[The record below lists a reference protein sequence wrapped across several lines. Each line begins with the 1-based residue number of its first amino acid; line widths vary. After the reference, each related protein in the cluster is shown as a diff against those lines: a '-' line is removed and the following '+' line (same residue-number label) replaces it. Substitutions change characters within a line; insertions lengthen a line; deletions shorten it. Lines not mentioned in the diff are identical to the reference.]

1 MSEQQLKLFLN
12 NVLERK
18 NEIINTIYNEPKYKK
33 QLRTMVKDL
42 EITEESFKT
51 DVTVIV
57 TMILKESKNNGYIAS
72 VLIFS
77 MELDTNLTKKFI
89 WYRRSMLIE
98 TLIPVLISSNHCKR
112 VKYLCCKYLIIF
124 IISSIVL
131 TNLLIKS

>member
-18 NEIINTIYNEPKYKK
+18 NEIINTIYDDPQYNKK
-33 QLRTMVKDL
+33 LRTMVKGL

-51 DVTVIV
+51 DVTVII
-57 TMILKESKNNGYIAS
+57 TTILKESKNNGYIAS

-77 MELDTNLTKKFI
+77 MELDAYLTEKST

-98 TLIPVLISSNHCKR
+98 TLIPVLILSNHCKR
-112 VKYLCCKYLIIF
+112 VKYLWCKYLIIF
-124 IISSIVL
+124 LFHQLFLRIH
-131 TNLLIKS
+131 